1 MGKNLKEYI
10 LEVNR
15 CLVTSGTLIVAE
27 TSKSLKERFSILRDY
42 LEERDFEIYLDEEK
56 GDFIFIESRKV

>member
-1 MGKNLKEYI
+1 MGKNWKEYI

-15 CLVTSGTLIVAE
+15 CLVTNGTLIVAE

-56 GDFIFIESRKV
+56 